1 MKLKRMKKIVLLF
14 LFVVNLVSTQETTLY
29 DSIIKSSNT
38 FKKDSLK
45 IDFLHKTFFKY
56 CYSKPELSKKVA
68 QKSLDISTTIDD
80 KYLIVRSYLRRGIYY
95 DITGKRDSALAD
107 YSKGLD
113 ITITTKDL
121 NGEASIYNNTALIY
135 WNDENF
141 DEAMHYNLKS
151 LKIFEK
157 LKDKNGQASNLNN
170 IGLLLSSLG
179 RLEESNAYHKR
190 SIVLKKA
197 IKDNYGLGASY
208 SNLSKNFTLLK
219 QLDSGMYY
227 NRKAIKTKKESNDLR
242 GLGIAYNH
250 LASDFRM
257 LKQLDSALYYYKVA
271 DTIYKNMNAKRLRA
285 TNANNMAKIYDSLGQ
300 FSKALKT
307 YQLSYNNLSDRET
320 RTKLSVVSRMANSYV
335 ALNDYKN
342 ATIHYKEAL
351 VLSDSLRKQRDF
363 VETQE
368 VFEKYQ
374 STEKEKEILTQRV
387 ELAEQKLDLSTKTYQ
402 IYGLGILAV
411 VLGLIG
417 YLLYN
422 QQKLKNNQLK
432 KENELKDAL
441 IKIETQNRLQ
451 EQRLRISRDLHDNI
465 GAQLTFIISSI
476 DNLKYGFKL
485 EDEKLNTKLTGISA
499 FAKETIYELR
509 DTIWAM
515 NKNEITVG
523 DLQSRISNF
532 IEKAD
537 IASSNINFIFNADNV
552 VKKETKLSSVEGM
565 NLYRILQEAL
575 NNALK
580 YAEASEIS
588 VNISQ
593 LENKFKVVIKDNG
606 KGFDIAKESEGN
618 GLNNMK
624 KRALDINAEL
634 VITSIKNEST
644 TVTVLKPMYN

>member
-14 LFVVNLVSTQETTLY
+14 LFMANLVSAQQTALY
-29 DSIIKSSNT
+29 DSIIKSST
-38 FKKDSLK
+38 AFKNDSLK
-45 IDFLHKTFFKY
+45 IDFLHKSFFKH
-56 CYSKPELSKKVA
+56 CYSKPELSKQLA
-68 QKSLDISTTIDD
+68 QKSLDLSTAIDD

-95 DITGKRDSALAD
+95 DITGKPDSALVD
-107 YSKGLD
+107 YGKALD
-113 ITITTKDL
+113 ISVAQKDL
-121 NGEASIYNNTALIY
+121 NGEASVYNNTALIY
-135 WNDENF
+135 WNDEDFN
-141 DEAMHYNLKS
+141 EAMNYNLKS

-170 IGLLLSSLG
+170 IGLLLGSLG

-197 IKDNYGLGASY
+197 IKNNYGLGASY

-227 NRKAIKTKKESNDLR
+227 NRKAIKIKKESNDLR

-250 LASDFRM
+250 LASDFKS
-257 LKQLDSALYYYKVA
+257 LKQIDSALYYFKVA

-285 TNANNMAKIYDSLGQ
+285 TNANNMAKIYDTLGQ

-307 YQLSYNNLSDRET
+307 YQLSYNNLGDKET
-320 RTKLSVVSRMANSYV
+320 RTKLSVVSRMAKSYV

-342 ATIHYKEAL
+342 AAIHYKKAL
-351 VLSDSLRKQRDF
+351 ILSDTIRRQRDF
-363 VETQE
+363 IETQE

-374 STEKEKEILTQRV
+374 SAEKEKKILTQRV
-387 ELAEQKLDLSTKTYQ
+387 ELAEQELDISTKTYQ

-411 VLGLIG
+411 VLGVIG
-417 YLLYN
+417 YLFYN

-485 EDEKLNTKLTGISA
+485 KDEKLNTKLTGISA

-515 NKNEITVG
+515 NKNKITVG

-537 IASSNINFIFNADNV
+537 IASSNINFIFNADNDV
-552 VKKETKLSSVEGM
+552 VKETKLTSVEGM
-565 NLYRILQEAL
+565 NLYRILQEAI

-593 LENKFKVVIKDNG
+593 AENKLKVIIKDNG
-606 KGFDIAKESEGN
+606 KGFDTAKESDGN
-618 GLNNMK
+618 GMNNMK
-624 KRALDINAEL
+624 KRTADLNAEFI
-634 VITSIKNEST
+634 ITSIKDEGT